1 MYNTQ
6 TKHLKFI
13 VRGFKLPAQK
23 QNYIVVWK
31 DQYFIS
37 GFFQNSRCI
46 KKAECWKFC
55 QSTLIFLLLVLVTR
69 LYPEL
74 VLWRRLSSTKSAFKF
89 VHPRDF

>member
-6 TKHLKFI
+6 TTHLKFI

-37 GFFQNSRCI
+37 GFFSKFSVH
-46 KKAECWKFC
+46 KKGWMFEILSEHFNIFVAGTGYTAV
-55 QSTLIFLLLVLVTR
+55 STTNAV
-69 LYPEL
+69 
-74 VLWRRLSSTKSAFKF
+74 A
-89 VHPRDF
+89 